1 LKSET
6 RKLRIALVSA
16 YPPSTGPL
24 SEYGWHLVEYL
35 KLSERV
41 ERVYVLADRLSGPLA
56 ETPATPDVIRCWS
69 FGGTFLPVDI
79 VRQARRLN
87 VDAIW
92 FNLHLTSSGNTK
104 LSRLAGVAAPA
115 LARCARF
122 VTLVTLHNMLGLTDL
137 TETRLNASRLDV
149 WGAHLA
155 TRLLGTASMVCVPRP
170 EYADLLRG
178 RYGLHRVRHI
188 PLGTPGTPLTTPPT
202 ARGHGLLAF
211 GHFGSSKRLEH
222 LLEAVAELSERRTD
236 VHLRIG
242 GTSSRYTPQYLENLR
257 RRHEG
262 RGYVTFLGYV
272 PESEVSALFQS
283 SAISVL
289 PYGTVTGMSSVAIQ
303 SAMYGIPILASDI
316 RGFRALEAEGLS
328 LTFFEWRNKESLKQG
343 IERILDSPDDTRRH
357 DALRN
362 LEYCERQRMEAVVD
376 EYLTILESLVWGPGS
391 RASRPSD
398 DRET

>member
-1 LKSET
+1 M
-6 RKLRIALVSA
+6 
-16 YPPSTGPL
+16 
-24 SEYGWHLVEYL
+24 
-35 KLSERV
+35 
-41 ERVYVLADRLSGPLA
+41 
-56 ETPATPDVIRCWS
+56 
-69 FGGTFLPVDI
+69 
-79 VRQARRLN
+79 RQARRLN

-115 LARCARF
+115 LARCAGF
-122 VTLVTLHNMLGLTDL
+122 VTLVTLHNMLGLTNL
-137 TETRLNASRLDV
+137 AETRLNASRLDV

-155 TRLLGTASMVCVPRP
+155 TRLLGAASMMCVPRP
-170 EYADLLRG
+170 EYADLLRS

-188 PLGTPGTPLTTPPT
+188 PLGTPGTPLTIPPT
-202 ARGHGLLAF
+202 ARRHGLLAF

-222 LLEAVAELSERRTD
+222 LLEAVAELSERRID
-236 VHLRIG
+236 VHLSIG

-272 PESEVSALFQS
+272 PESDVSALFQR

-316 RGFRALEAEGLS
+316 PGFRALEAEGLS
-328 LTFFEWRNKESLKQG
+328 LTFFEWRNKESLKQA
-343 IERILDSPDDTRRH
+343 IERILDSPADTRRH

-362 LEYCERQRMEAVVD
+362 LEYCERQRMEAVVG
-376 EYLTILESLVWGPGS
+376 EYLTILESLVSGS
-391 RASRPSD
+391 GRRASEGVRRS
-398 DRET
+398 

>member
-1 LKSET
+1 M
-6 RKLRIALVSA
+6 
-16 YPPSTGPL
+16 
-24 SEYGWHLVEYL
+24 
-35 KLSERV
+35 
-41 ERVYVLADRLSGPLA
+41 
-56 ETPATPDVIRCWS
+56 
-69 FGGTFLPVDI
+69 
-79 VRQARRLN
+79 RQARRLN

-122 VTLVTLHNMLGLTDL
+122 VTLVTLHNMLGITDL
-137 TETRLNASRLDV
+137 AETRLNASRLDV

-155 TRLLGTASMVCVPRP
+155 TRLLGAASMVCVPRP

-188 PLGTPGTPLTTPPT
+188 PLGTPGTPMTTPPT
-202 ARGHGLLAF
+202 ARRHGLLAF

-222 LLEAVAELSERRTD
+222 LIEAVAELSERRTD

-242 GTSSRYTPQYLENLR
+242 GTSSRYTPQYLEDLR
-257 RRHEG
+257 RLHEG

-272 PESEVSALFQS
+272 PEAEVPALFQS

-316 RGFRALEAEGLS
+316 PGFRALEPEGLS

-343 IERILDSPDDTRRH
+343 IERILDAPADTRRQE
-357 DALRN
+357 ALRN
-362 LEYCERQRMEAVVD
+362 LQVLRTSAYGSGRGRVPGHSRIVGRRRRQARGRGHQ
-376 EYLTILESLVWGPGS
+376 TIVRPEVAS
-391 RASRPSD
+391 RALRRSTIVLIGMPSLNVGL
-398 DRET
+398 

>member
-1 LKSET
+1 VASNL
-6 RKLRIALVSA
+6 
-16 YPPSTGPL
+16 
-24 SEYGWHLVEYL
+24 
-35 KLSERV
+35 
-41 ERVYVLADRLSGPLA
+41 
-56 ETPATPDVIRCWS
+56 IRCWS
-69 FGGTFLPVDI
+69 FGGTSLPIAV

-115 LARCARF
+115 LARSARW

-137 TETRLNASRLDV
+137 AETRVNASRLDV
-149 WGAHLA
+149 WGAHVA
-155 TRLLGTASMVCVPRP
+155 IRLLGIASLVCVPRP

-178 RYGLHRVRHI
+178 RYGLRRVRHI
-188 PLGTPGTPLTTPPT
+188 PLGTPGTPLTTLPT
-202 ARGHGLLAF
+202 EHRHGLLAF

-222 LLEAVAELSERRTD
+222 LVEAVAELSERRAD

-262 RGYVTFLGYV
+262 RGYLTFLGYV
-272 PESEVSALFQS
+272 PEGDVPALFQR

-303 SAMYGIPILASDI
+303 SAMYGVPILASDI
-316 RGFRALEAEGLS
+316 PGFRALESEGLRLS
-328 LTFFEWRNKESLKQG
+328 FFEWRNKESLKQG
-343 IERILDSPDDTRRH
+343 IERILDSPADTRTN
-357 DALRN
+357 DALHN
-362 LEYCERQRMEAVVD
+362 LEYCERQRMETIVD
-376 EYLTILESLVWGPGS
+376 EYLDILESLVADAG
-391 RASRPSD
+391 
-398 DRET
+398 

>member
-1 LKSET
+1 MTRAT
-6 RKLRIALVSA
+6 RKLRLALVSA

-24 SEYGWHLVEYL
+24 SEYGWHLVECL
-35 KLSERV
+35 KQSERV
-41 ERVYVLADRLSGPLA
+41 EQVYVLADRVPGSLTA
-56 ETPATPDVIRCWS
+56 VTATSSVIRCWS
-69 FGGTFLPVDI
+69 FGGAALPFAI
-79 VRQARRLN
+79 VQQARRLN

-104 LSRLAGVAAPA
+104 LSRLAGIAAPA
-115 LARCARF
+115 VARCARF

-149 WGAHLA
+149 WGAHVA

-170 EYADLLRG
+170 EYADLLRC
-178 RYGLHRVRHI
+178 RYGLRRVRHI
-188 PLGTPGTPLTTPPT
+188 PLGTPGTPLTTPPA
-202 ARGHGLLAF
+202 ARRGGLLAF

-222 LLEAVAELSERRTD
+222 LIEAVAELSERRTD

-242 GTSSRYTPQYLENLR
+242 GTSSRYTPQYLEDLR
-257 RRHEG
+257 SRHEG

-272 PESEVSALFQS
+272 PEDEVPALFQS

-316 RGFRALEAEGLS
+316 PGFRALEPEGLRLS
-328 LTFFEWRNKESLKQG
+328 FFEWRNKESLKQG
-343 IERILDSPDDTRRH
+343 IERLLDSPADTRRQ

-362 LEYCERQRMEAVVD
+362 LEYCQGQRMGTIVD
-376 EYLTILESLVWGPGS
+376 EYLNILESLVADARQGPRRGV
-391 RASRPSD
+391 R
-398 DRET
+398 